1 MQRTFSVGGFGLGIA
16 EAMALGK
23 PVIATSYS
31 GNYDLINSVDSC
43 PLGHQ
48 RRAVAA
54 QDHDYQ
60 EGDRDV

>member
-1 MQRTFSVGGFGLGIA
+1 MQRSFSVGGFGLGIA

-31 GNYDLINSVDSC
+31 GNDDLNSVNSC
-43 PLGHQ
+43 PLGCQ